1 MRLAN
6 EEFVGKAIRDSGI
19 PRSEF
24 FITTKLA
31 NSAHSDVSSAL
42 SASLRALGTDYV
54 DLYLIHWPQ
63 ASTSTSVFQP
73 DEHPTINDTWADM
86 EAVYKE
92 GKAKAI
98 GVSNFSVKTLDRL
111 EKTWK
116 VVPAVNQ
123 IEMHP
128 FLPQSETKTWCDA
141 KGIHLTA
148 YSPIGGSFLSR

>member
-1 MRLAN
+1 
-6 EEFVGKAIRDSGI
+6 
-19 PRSEF
+19 
-24 FITTKLA
+24 
-31 NSAHSDVSSAL
+31 
-42 SASLRALGTDYV
+42 
-54 DLYLIHWPQ
+54 
-63 ASTSTSVFQP
+63 
-73 DEHPTINDTWADM
+73 M

-128 FLPQSETKTWCDA
+128 FLPQSETKTWCEA

-148 YSPIGGSFLSR
+148 YSPIGAYSFLD